1 MSFLDGDKMDAITQ
15 GELELVRF
23 DTNQVLRELQR
34 TLFPTVSAHVTCLY
48 GRIPALGFVDKVGE
62 NRYAISIHSMFN
74 HPETPELVIRHLLIH
89 ELLHIEIPP
98 RALREGEVDPR
109 VPRNK
114 RGEAHEPLGPI
125 THPAE
130 FWVRERELSPDRIV
144 AMRWIFEAFGGRL
157 KYRGRE
163 EGIWVRNGRREFG
176 RRVVRPSIEE
186 IRKGLSE
193 EDTEYPDEI
202 EVVR

>member
-1 MSFLDGDKMDAITQ
+1 MEAISQ

-23 DTNQVLRELQR
+23 DTNQVLRELQHS
-34 TLFPTVSAHVTCLY
+34 LFPSVSAHVTCHY
-48 GRIPALGFVDKVGE
+48 GIVPALGYVRKVGE
-62 NRYAISIHSMFN
+62 GRYAISLHSMFN

-89 ELLHIEIPP
+89 ELLHIDIPP
-98 RALREGEVDPR
+98 RPLREGEFDPR
-109 VPRNK
+109 VPRTK

-144 AMRWIFEAFGGRL
+144 AMRWIFEAFGGCL

-163 EGIWVRNGRREFG
+163 EGIYVRNGRREFG
-176 RRVVRPSIEE
+176 RRIIRPSIEE
-186 IRKGLSE
+186 IRIRLSE
-193 EDTEYPDEI
+193 EDRESSGEI
-202 EVVR
+202 EVVL